1 MPPAKKK
8 TTRGYLDK
16 VKNEKLVGFLRD
28 FDSEVNLRHGAMKAA
43 VEALLKEVDNRY
55 LIEIAKLPMSFREMN
70 WLDYYALGGSKR
82 AVEEKSKTVL
92 SEAPSLSEII
102 QTPLKS
108 AKKVKRLKMDCET
121 VLEEKNAMVIEEKS
135 NLSIQ
140 KTRKRMVKTSA
151 RKVSTSTKRG
161 LLMNNANTSK
171 RLSRKGFKTPACSRA
186 ADTSMW
192 GPTPRTT
199 PNFDPRLPKT
209 PAVRTARHREPTWS
223 VSLNGSP
230 LAESNDIAISVPMEN
245 GQNIHLMA
253 SEIDSTDLARLD
265 RGARQHLYLL
275 SNRLARVVSN
285 MKVKN

>member
-171 RLSRKGFKTPACSRA
+171 RL
-186 ADTSMW
+186 
-192 GPTPRTT
+192 
-199 PNFDPRLPKT
+199 PKT